1 MGALRV
7 GGGGWGVFRGA
18 NSLQA
23 RIEPYFY
30 VISPFLSKSHAD
42 FVKFYFLKLQ
52 NTAQFSFIFNVF
64 LRHIEDWNTV

>member
-1 MGALRV
+1 MRV
-7 GGGGWGVFRGA
+7 GVGGVFRGA

-23 RIEPYFY
+23 RIELYFY

-64 LRHIEDWNTV
+64 LRHIED

>member
-1 MGALRV
+1 M
-7 GGGGWGVFRGA
+7 GGGGCLGGLTHFRLV
-18 NSLQA
+18 S
-23 RIEPYFY
+23 PYFY

-64 LRHIEDWNTV
+64 LRHIED

>member
-7 GGGGWGVFRGA
+7 GVGGGGCLGGA

-23 RIEPYFY
+23 CIELYFY

-52 NTAQFSFIFNVF
+52 NTAQFSFIFNLF
-64 LRHIEDWNTV
+64 LRHIED

>member
-7 GGGGWGVFRGA
+7 GGGGVFRGA
-18 NSLQA
+18 YSLQA
-23 RIEPYFY
+23 RIELYFY

-64 LRHIEDWNTV
+64 LRHIED

>member
-7 GGGGWGVFRGA
+7 GVGGVFRGA

-42 FVKFYFLKLQ
+42 FLKFYFLKLQ

-64 LRHIEDWNTV
+64 LRHIED